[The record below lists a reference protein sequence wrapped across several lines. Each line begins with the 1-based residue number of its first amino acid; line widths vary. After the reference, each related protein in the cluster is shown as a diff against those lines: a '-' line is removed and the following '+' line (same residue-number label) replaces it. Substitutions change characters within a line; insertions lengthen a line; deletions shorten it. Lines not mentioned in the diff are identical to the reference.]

1 MKKIIASW
9 ESRGGKYFVKLY
21 RDDYGYGY
29 EGNGCGGSFGN
40 LPTDEAAIDYVEN
53 KVNPYCQASANKSP
67 MIRRFSSLAANARNN

>member
-9 ESRGGKYFVKLY
+9 ESRGGKCVVHDPQVLLSLRECFVKLY

-29 EGNGCGGSFGN
+29 EGNGCDVSFGN

-53 KVNPYCQASANKSP
+53 KVNPYCQASANK
-67 MIRRFSSLAANARNN
+67 RKN